1 MLTFTTHKLGDTTL
15 FRCAGRLVSGTAPH
29 LRDAVLIQS
38 HARAVVLDLA
48 EIGSIDAAG
57 VGILVSLRAAAQAN
71 GVAFKLMNLTPRVED
86 VLEIT
91 NLRDVFEVCTLREML
106 DLLCHAVRQSRSV
119 EVIEAPRELVN
130 YSATDRRTG
139 SNSAA

>member
-15 FRCAGRLVSGTAPH
+15 FRCAGRLISGTAPH
-29 LRDAVLIQS
+29 LRDAVLTQS

>member
-29 LRDAVLIQS
+29 LRDAVLTQS
-38 HARAVVLDLA
+38 RARAVVVDLA
-48 EIGSIDAAG
+48 EIVSIDAAG
-57 VGILVSLRAAAQAN
+57 VGILVSLRGAAHAN
-71 GVAFKLMNLTPRVED
+71 GAAFKLMNLMPRVEE
-86 VLEIT
+86 VLALT
-91 NLRDVFEVCTLREML
+91 NLRDIFEVCTLREML

-119 EVIEAPRELVN
+119 EVIEAPGELVD
-130 YSATDRRTG
+130 YRATNHRTG